1 MKARIDNVAPTGG
14 RPGARRCFAW
24 MTLLILGAVVP
35 AAAQAPAPSASV
47 REERGLYAVSAE
59 FSVAGSPE
67 LALATLSDY
76 DNIPRFMPAVKRSR
90 IVERSDEHVV
100 VEQEAVA
107 SFMMFSRRIHLVLDV
122 KQQPGMI
129 HFTDRCGRSFERYEG
144 TWTVA
149 ERAGITV
156 IVYRLTAKPA
166 FDVPSFLLKRL
177 LKRDA
182 VEMIEHL
189 QKEIADRSLRR

>member
-1 MKARIDNVAPTGG
+1 MKARGDNFASSGG
-14 RPGARRCFAW
+14 RPRARRFFAW
-24 MTLLILGAVVP
+24 TTLLILGVVAP
-35 AAAQAPAPSASV
+35 AAAQAAAPVASV
-47 REERGLYAVSAE
+47 REERGLYSVSAE
-59 FSVAGSPE
+59 FSASGSPDVV
-67 LALATLSDY
+67 LATLSDY
-76 DNIPRFMPAVKRSR
+76 DSIPRFMPAVTHSR

-107 SFMMFSRRIHLVLDV
+107 SFLMFSRRIHLMLDV
-122 KQQPGMI
+122 SQRPGTI

-149 ERAGITV
+149 DRDGLTV
-156 IVYRLTAKPA
+156 IVYRLAAKPA
-166 FDVPSFLLKRL
+166 FDVPAFLLKRL

-189 QKEIADRSLRR
+189 QKEIAARSVRR